1 MDQRINRWD
10 FAWKTFCNPVFP
22 WCKWFIS
29 RLIGDQYSDFY
40 VQCGE
45 LSDIDTELHS
55 QDMSTFIA
63 DKILS
68 VTVNNVTRRIH
79 LEFQSR
85 NDKGMAL
92 RMLQYGVSMARP
104 EESGHVW
111 TEAYSCPDAFIV
123 QVLGVPGSAPN
134 RREVTLVFNDQ
145 QVTASYPVI
154 FVTDKIPEVR
164 RVMQADSYS
173 ERDEAVF
180 ALGKECGAITG
191 DAAQNERFY
200 RACCL
205 ISNPKAFVGCI
216 PEEDVRKEVTS
227 MSQAARNYIDE
238 YGEKR
243 WKDGVAEG
251 VTKGLQEA
259 IQRLMQTQGISE
271 NDARR
276 MLGLESK
283 GGSRKS
289 NLGTMGLK

>member
-29 RLIGDQYSDFY
+29 RLIGDQYRGFY

-45 LSDIDTELHS
+45 LSDLDTELQT
-55 QDMSTFIA
+55 QDMSTFIV
-63 DKILS
+63 DKVLS
-68 VTVNNVTRRIH
+68 ITANSVTRRIH

-104 EESGHVW
+104 ENSGHSW
-111 TEAYSCPDAFIV
+111 TEAYSCPDAFVI

-134 RREVTLVFNDQ
+134 HREVTLVFNDHRI
-145 QVTASYPVI
+145 TASYPVI
-154 FVTDKIPEVR
+154 LVTDKIPEVG
-164 RVMQADSYS
+164 RVMRADSYS

-180 ALGKECGAITG
+180 ALGKECGAITS

-200 RACCL
+200 RACYL
-205 ISNPKAFVGCI
+205 ISNPKAFVGCV

-238 YGEKR
+238 YGEKQR
-243 WKDGVAEG
+243 KAGFSEG
-251 VTKGLQEA
+251 LRDA
-259 IQRLMQTQGISE
+259 IQRLMNTQGISE
-271 NDARR
+271 KEARR

-283 GGSRKS
+283 TDSRKS
-289 NLGTMGLK
+289 NLGTMGLQ